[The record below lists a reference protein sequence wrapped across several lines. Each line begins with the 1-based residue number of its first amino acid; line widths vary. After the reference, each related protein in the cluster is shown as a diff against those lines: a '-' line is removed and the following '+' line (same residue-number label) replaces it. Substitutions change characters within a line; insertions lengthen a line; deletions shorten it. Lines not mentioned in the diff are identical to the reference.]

1 MRYDI
6 YNIVTIA
13 HITQKGNVSIPKSWR
28 EQMGIEANSSVL
40 MEMEGNRIIIEPL
53 RKKTKIFEEI
63 DEEIKN
69 KGIKFT
75 REEAIKDDLYD

>member
-1 MRYDI
+1 MRSDI

-13 HITQKGNVSIPKSWR
+13 HITQTGNVSIPKSWR